1 MPAYSLPS
9 APVVLADLPSQ
20 PLECSPTATALT
32 AEARSFGA
40 VLEPRYI
47 FRAIPFDQ

>member
-9 APVVLADLPSQ
+9 APAVLSIDLHP
-20 PLECSPTATALT
+20 PLECSPTTAVLT
-32 AEARSFGA
+32 TEVRSFGA